1 MMTKKLVLFISIL
14 IGITFL
20 YVGFSG
26 LKFQSDEGSAPQE
39 QQKLLEQSTE
49 EVSDS
54 PLDNIAD

>member
-20 YVGFSG
+20 YVGLSG
-26 LKFQSDEGSAPQE
+26 LKFQSDEGSATQE